1 MARRSSDH
9 ISIALEHGIDIPAR
23 TIYMTSLTDGS
34 SGDEAGIDW
43 QMADRVLSGLQLL
56 STGDQPVK
64 LIINSFGGEDD
75 HARAI
80 IGAIRQC
87 PVQVHGIVYGRA
99 ESAAAWIL
107 QHCDKRVMDH
117 HSNLMLHMGSG
128 DKTKHSQYVDNLFVD
143 DILMRLREKDPES
156 SKSKLMRR
164 LHEDWFVYPDQA
176 LSLGL
181 IDEVLE

>member
-1 MARRSSDH
+1 MARKSSDY
-9 ISIALEHGIDIPAR
+9 IQLALDQGIDIPGR

-43 QMADRVLSGLQLL
+43 QMADRVLKGLQLL
-56 STGDQPVK
+56 GTGDQPIK

-87 PVQVHGIVYGRA
+87 KVEVHGIVYGRA

-107 QHCDKRVMDH
+107 QHCDRRILDSH
-117 HSNLMLHMGSG
+117 GSLMLHMGSSNK
-128 DKTKHSQYVDNLFVD
+128 DRHSRYVDDLFID
-143 DILMRLREKDPES
+143 DVLLRIQERHPNYKRA
-156 SKSKLMRR
+156 KLVQQ
-164 LHEDWFVYPDQA
+164 LHEDWYVYPRVA
-176 LSLGL
+176 IGWGL
-181 IDEVLE
+181 VDEVME

>member
-23 TIYMTSLTDGS
+23 TIYLTSYADGT

-43 QMADRVLSGLQLL
+43 QMADRVLKGLRLLGSGELPI
-56 STGDQPVK
+56 T
-64 LIINSFGGEDD
+64 LIINNIGGEDD

-87 PVQVHGIVYGRA
+87 PVEVHGIVYGRA

-107 QHCDKRVMDH
+107 QACDHRAMDS
-117 HSNLMLHMGSG
+117 HSSIMLHMGSSEKNHHQ
-128 DKTKHSQYVDNLFVD
+128 DYIDSLFID
-143 DILMRLREKDPES
+143 DVLAKMREKDPGLKRS
-156 SKSKLMRR
+156 ALIRKLKQ
-164 LHEDWFVYPDQA
+164 DWNVYPQEA

-181 IDEVLE
+181 IDEIL